1 MKKNIIAYFIIV
13 VSLLSFS
20 CKDSTTN
27 NDYLVSSREISFE
40 DETENL
46 REELIFYTMAE
57 NYKLSEEA
65 IENDISSFLALQ
77 MTNTNLD
84 LSRTISITKENYD
97 ITKVKGFKRNLST
110 KHLSRA
116 VDTTDEVNFSIYN
129 IYNKETESKEL
140 AITSDDERLGSLLCV
155 LANIDYVDSVEED
168 PIMEMFLERL
178 DYYVEEV
185 NNELETITEDDFES
199 FKKKYGITEDDIAQ
213 AKLEYENSQM
223 ARKFW
228 GYDSWS
234 TWTVNDI
241 NLNNLSE
248 KTKWD
253 QGYPYNSAIKV
264 MEGALY
270 YTGCGS
276 TAVAQIMA
284 YHSWPNSYTRSDLET
299 LKNKWTLASSWDGNY
314 DWNAMTTS
322 PYANNLS
329 TLGKICVGAL
339 MYDVSKG
346 CKSDYGLDGTSSNMS
361 NRISYLRS
369 IGYSCDNSKN
379 YSYNAISDS
388 LRKDSP
394 VMIRGGGHAWI
405 IDGSLELIRTR
416 NYYVFWIPFKS
427 KEYQNYVHC
436 NYGWSGSCDD
446 GTTYTYKGEG
456 YYKSGIFETS
466 NGNLSDNLVICTNI
480 KPNK

>member
-1 MKKNIIAYFIIV
+1 MKKIIISYFIITL
-13 VSLLSFS
+13 SFLSFS
-20 CKDSTTN
+20 CKDSIVN
-27 NDYLVSSREISFE
+27 NDDLVNSREIYFE
-40 DETENL
+40 DEIDNL
-46 REELIFYTMAE
+46 KEELLFYTIAE
-57 NYKLSEEA
+57 DYKLSEEA
-65 IENDISSFLALQ
+65 VENDISSFLALQ
-77 MTNTNLD
+77 MVDNKID
-84 LSRTISITKENYD
+84 LSRAIGLAKAKYD
-97 ITKVKGFKRNLST
+97 INKVSSFKKVLST
-110 KHLSRA
+110 NYLVRGA
-116 VDTTDEVNFSIYN
+116 EVVDEVNFSIYD
-129 IYNKETESKEL
+129 IYNEETESKGI
-140 AITSDDERLGSLLCV
+140 AITSDDERIGSLLCV
-155 LANIDYVDSVEED
+155 LDNINYTDNAED
-168 PIMEMFLERL
+168 PIMEIFLTRL
-178 DYYVEEV
+178 DYYIEEV
-185 NNELETITEDDFES
+185 NNELETITEEDFEY
-199 FKKKYGITEDDIAQ
+199 FKEKYEITEEDIAQ

-234 TWTVNDI
+234 SWTVNDI

-253 QGYPYNSAIKV
+253 QGYPYNSAIKA
-264 MEGALY
+264 MEGSAY
-270 YTGCGS
+270 YTGCGA

-284 YHSWPNSYTRSDLET
+284 YHCWPKSYTRSDLET
-299 LKNKWTLASSWDGNY
+299 LKNKWALASAWNGNY

-322 PYANNLS
+322 PYATNLS
-329 TLGKICVGAL
+329 TLGKVCVGAL

-346 CKSDYGLDGTSSNMS
+346 CKSDYGLNGTSTNMN
-361 NRISYLRS
+361 NRINYLRS
-369 IGYSCDNSKN
+369 IGYICDNAKN

-446 GTTYTYKGEG
+446 GTSYTYKGEG
-456 YYKSGIFETS
+456 YYKSGIFENS
-466 NGNLSDNLVICTNI
+466 NGNFSDNLAICTNI
-480 KPNK
+480 KPNR